1 MYVPSTKKWE
11 GGWWKGNQG
20 GRKERRRKEGTL
32 SMCIR
37 KDGSLDKR
45 QGKNKMTKK
54 IEKNPPDLGDDSRK
68 LAKNSLKLADWGF
81 LYGNYNCWEP
91 ATSSKN
97 KDIQKTNKNRK

>member
-1 MYVPSTKKWE
+1 
-11 GGWWKGNQG
+11 
-20 GRKERRRKEGTL
+20 
-32 SMCIR
+32 MCIR

-81 LYGNYNCWEP
+81 LYGNYNC
-91 ATSSKN
+91 
-97 KDIQKTNKNRK
+97 